1 MSVLTYSKNTSGYRI
16 WQSLHITCR
25 WTNLMFFCFCSAKRN
40 SRMRGGEVCTALA
53 DCLIER
59 YEREEFAVATAEQ

>member
-1 MSVLTYSKNTSGYRI
+1 
-16 WQSLHITCR
+16 
-25 WTNLMFFCFCSAKRN
+25 
-40 SRMRGGEVCTALA
+40 MRGGEVCTALA